1 MAKDAL
7 GHGSNTRGGSMLD
20 VNGKGI
26 IPSRPFREG
35 TAHQVSLAEQHG
47 IPTDHLVKGAPRPSA
62 VARDFGGRVV
72 VPPGGYEN
80 PKVPS
85 HQSRIGALI
94 KEFGKNEAGAGKVP
108 DVLKDFDIRGK
119 EPSDAAETMSG
130 MLHTLT
136 HHGAE
141 PSSLLDF
148 MRFLGF
154 LGAIA
159 LVDLIALALGF
170 GGGS

>member
-1 MAKDAL
+1 
-7 GHGSNTRGGSMLD
+7 
-20 VNGKGI
+20 
-26 IPSRPFREG
+26 
-35 TAHQVSLAEQHG
+35 
-47 IPTDHLVKGAPRPSA
+47 
-62 VARDFGGRVV
+62 

-94 KEFGKNEAGAGKVP
+94 KEFGKNE
-108 DVLKDFDIRGK
+108 
-119 EPSDAAETMSG
+119 DAAETMSG

-136 HHGAE
+136 HHGAD